1 MLTLSTVCRRH
12 TCWSTVFPGQV
23 PDSNG
28 SLPAAYFRDG
38 SRRFHALRIPHQGT
52 FELTVIM
59 G

>member
-1 MLTLSTVCRRH
+1 MCRRH